1 MNRGSGIQQDEKKL
15 RGSKR
20 QEDHIK
26 LSNSVDQKT
35 GTSRHDE
42 ENSSSRHGRKSSSS
56 TEDEGMRQAGKK
68 STEHSDSWHRSGPV
82 TRWEKFH
89 VLFYQSHRIE
99 HPFINTLRYPDFR
112 IVPIHMEGEEKPAAK
127 THQVPIKVTDRRGRS
142 ESCGR
147 RDNSKGQVPVKVTYM
162 EANANMQSKAFM
174 DSNENCDA
182 FTQTFQG
189 DKRNNCV
196 LS

>member
-1 MNRGSGIQQDEKKL
+1 MRRPVAADM
-15 RGSKR
+15 
-20 QEDHIK
+20 
-26 LSNSVDQKT
+26 
-35 GTSRHDE
+35 
-42 ENSSSRHGRKSSSS
+42 
-56 TEDEGMRQAGKK
+56 EGAAAGKMK
-68 STEHSDSWHRSGPV
+68 QRDREEKNPQSGETLGTGVDLLPGGKNSMYYCIKATEES
-82 TRWEKFH
+82 
-89 VLFYQSHRIE
+89 I
-99 HPFINTLRYPDFR
+99 HPLINPLRYPDFR

-142 ESCGR
+142 ESRGR